1 MNNSDSNT
9 PKPTTKMVVTFDSEP
24 PRNSGAEK
32 QPEVT
37 IKILKSTASKDDSSE
52 EEEETETETSAR
64 QIVHDLAHSKEGE
77 PSILS
82 MMSALQQNQE
92 EQEERRKEERRRKAF
107 KDPAYLA
114 KWGPVEFASV
124 PHPESPYEEEQR
136 RRQAELLVKGPAFV
150 QEINK
155 IAANWNF
162 SISRP
167 RTSTMDSDN
176 KEAIQYRI
184 AIRKAD
190 NNLRSLPQPAKD
202 DDQQDS
208 GTEQKLDDSKQEPMD
223 QADPEAD
230 KTQDLFTPSYNW
242 VPKPRHEARLDY
254 QRYPYRNRYNSYPGR
269 YPYRNFYE
277 DNTKRP
283 DYVGLRV
290 SDTRNFCPLNGIKDY
305 ITAISL
311 ILTSKLEYKETQDLI
326 KSRIKELFE
335 KHNLHVPMTRDEKQ
349 ENYSIENTIP
359 YRTVCKA
366 WITLCDTIGELYHS
380 EISSQQY
387 PTDDQRFSRLVSAL
401 EFVGSIILKPDTIRQ
416 CQKCICDDD
425 NDLFIKTVHVSS
437 FTEKILDR
445 LIFVEASTDI
455 RFAFHKD
462 RERYR
467 ISDIC

>member
-24 PRNSGAEK
+24 PRDSGAEK

-64 QIVHDLAHSKEGE
+64 QIVHDLAHSEEGE

-82 MMSALQQNQE
+82 MMAALQQNQE
-92 EQEERRKEERRRKAF
+92 EQERRRKEE
-107 KDPAYLA
+107 
-114 KWGPVEFASV
+114 
-124 PHPESPYEEEQR
+124 R

-167 RTSTMDSDN
+167 RTSTMDSDS

-190 NNLRSLPQPAKD
+190 NNLRSLPQPANE

-269 YPYRNFYE
+269 YPYHNYYE
-277 DNTKRP
+277 TSTKRP

-349 ENYSIENTIP
+349 EDHSIENTIP

-366 WITLCDTIGELYHS
+366 WITLCDTIGEHYHS
-380 EISSQQY
+380 EISSQQH

>member
-1 MNNSDSNT
+1 M
-9 PKPTTKMVVTFDSEP
+9 
-24 PRNSGAEK
+24 
-32 QPEVT
+32 
-37 IKILKSTASKDDSSE
+37 
-52 EEEETETETSAR
+52 
-64 QIVHDLAHSKEGE
+64 
-77 PSILS
+77 
-82 MMSALQQNQE
+82 
-92 EQEERRKEERRRKAF
+92 
-107 KDPAYLA
+107 
-114 KWGPVEFASV
+114 
-124 PHPESPYEEEQR
+124 
-136 RRQAELLVKGPAFV
+136 
-150 QEINK
+150 NK

-167 RTSTMDSDN
+167 RTSTMDSDS

-190 NNLRSLPQPAKD
+190 NNLRSLPQPAND

-242 VPKPRHEARLDY
+242 VPKPRHESRLDY

-269 YPYRNFYE
+269 YPYHNYYE
-277 DNTKRP
+277 NSTKRP

-349 ENYSIENTIP
+349 ENHSIENTIP

-366 WITLCDTIGELYHS
+366 WITLCDTIGEHYHS
-380 EISSQQY
+380 EISSQQH

>member
-64 QIVHDLAHSKEGE
+64 QIVHDLAHSEEGE

-92 EQEERRKEERRRKAF
+92 EQERRRKEE
-107 KDPAYLA
+107 
-114 KWGPVEFASV
+114 
-124 PHPESPYEEEQR
+124 R
-136 RRQAELLVKGPAFV
+136 RRQAELLVKGPVFV
-150 QEINK
+150 QEMNK

-176 KEAIQYRI
+176 NKEAVQYRI

-190 NNLRSLPQPAKD
+190 NNLRSLPQPAND
-202 DDQQDS
+202 DEQQDS

-277 DNTKRP
+277 DSTKRP

-349 ENYSIENTIP
+349 EDHSIENTIP

-401 EFVGSIILKPDTIRQ
+401 EFVGSIILKPDIIRQ
-416 CQKCICDDD
+416 CQKCICDND
-425 NDLFIKTVHVSS
+425 ND
-437 FTEKILDR
+437 
-445 LIFVEASTDI
+445 IF
-455 RFAFHKD
+455 
-462 RERYR
+462 
-467 ISDIC
+467 

>member
-24 PRNSGAEK
+24 PRDSGAEK

-64 QIVHDLAHSKEGE
+64 QIVHDLAHSEEGE

-82 MMSALQQNQE
+82 MMAALQQNQE
-92 EQEERRKEERRRKAF
+92 EQERRRKEE
-107 KDPAYLA
+107 
-114 KWGPVEFASV
+114 
-124 PHPESPYEEEQR
+124 R

-150 QEINK
+150 QEMNK
-155 IAANWNF
+155 IAANWDF

-167 RTSTMDSDN
+167 RTSTMDSDS

-190 NNLRSLPQPAKD
+190 NNLRSLPQPAND

-230 KTQDLFTPSYNW
+230 KTQDFTPSYNW

-269 YPYRNFYE
+269 YPYHNYYE
-277 DNTKRP
+277 TSTKRP

-401 EFVGSIILKPDTIRQ
+401 EFVGSIILKPDIIRQ
-416 CQKCICDDD
+416 CQKCICDND
-425 NDLFIKTVHVSS
+425 NDIFIKTIHVSS

>member
-24 PRNSGAEK
+24 PRDSGAEK

-64 QIVHDLAHSKEGE
+64 QIVHDLAHSEEGE

-82 MMSALQQNQE
+82 MMAALQQNQE
-92 EQEERRKEERRRKAF
+92 EQERRRKEE
-107 KDPAYLA
+107 
-114 KWGPVEFASV
+114 
-124 PHPESPYEEEQR
+124 R

-167 RTSTMDSDN
+167 RTSTMDSDS

-190 NNLRSLPQPAKD
+190 NNLRSLPQPANE

-269 YPYRNFYE
+269 YPYHNYYE
-277 DNTKRP
+277 TSTKRP

-401 EFVGSIILKPDTIRQ
+401 EFVGSIILKPDIIRQ